1 MVETMKGGKPD
12 RFVKGYE
19 ALQLIYTPYT
29 LSDARAV
36 KGGPQVKNKWGVT
49 ISFPSNAPGPFPVH
63 DAEHIVIKD
72 IEHWRDYVTPPNP
85 VMPAAAWEE
94 TIKQA
99 EAVDREEYF
108 VAPFI
113 APGVFEQSHYLL
125 EITNCLTAFYTNPD
139 EMHEIYDMITE
150 FELRYAEDICKN
162 IKPDAL
168 FHHDDWGSQEI
179 LTSSHRPCSRKFIL
193 PCYKKIYG
201 YYKDHGVQCIVH
213 HSDSTPKTLCLYDRN
228 GHRCLAG
235 AACPRIT
242 SPKII
247 SEYGGKLTSHGRHR
261 QRQGGQGRLDPRGRP
276 RGDLPGLPRVRHE
289 YYIPCTT
296 MGDPASIY
304 PAFTK
309 RSWKRSSGS
318 SRKCLSSGKA
328 ARRRLCGAC
337 GFFWNSGSD
346 FSS

>member
-1 MVETMKGGKPD
+1 MHDFSSIQGGKTMLTKRQNMVETMRGGKPD

-19 ALQLIYTPYT
+19 ALSLVYTPYT
-29 LSDARAV
+29 MNDAHVV
-36 KGGPQVKNKWGVT
+36 KGGAPVKNRWGVT

-85 VMPAAAWEE
+85 AMPASAWEA
-94 TIKQA
+94 TVKQV
-99 EAVDREEYF
+99 EAIDRSEYF

-150 FELRYAEDICKN
+150 FELRYAEDVCKY

-168 FHHDDWGSQEI
+168 FHHDDWGSQK
-179 LTSSHRPCSRKFIL
+179 SSFISPAMFEEFIL
-193 PCYKKIYG
+193 PAYKKIYG

-213 HSDSTPKTLCLYDRN
+213 HSDSYGENLIPYMIDMGMDVWQGCMSTNDI
-228 GHRCLAG
+228 GG
-235 AACPRIT
+235 
-242 SPKII
+242 II
-247 SEYGGKLTSHGRHR
+247 NKYGGKLTIM
-261 QRQGGQGRLDPRGRP
+261 GGIDNGVVDREDWSR
-276 RGDLPGLPRVRHE
+276 DVIHNEVFRVCRE
-289 YYIPCTT
+289 YGSKFFIPCTT

-304 PAFTK
+304 PGVYDTVMEEIDNASKEMF
-309 RSWKRSSGS
+309 R
-318 SRKCLSSGKA
+318 
-328 ARRRLCGAC
+328 
-337 GFFWNSGSD
+337 
-346 FSS
+346 